1 VSEPP
6 RSGALVSVV
15 VPAYNAGRTLDETL
29 RSVRGQTHTELEI
42 IVVDDGSTDD
52 TAAVAQR
59 HADADPRLRVIRQR
73 NAGVAA
79 ARNTGWQAAK
89 GDIVALIDSD
99 DLWAAE
105 KIERQLRALEQGGP
119 DTGFVYCFFVRID
132 AQGIMSEPAKA
143 EPYCGHVL
151 DQILEDN
158 FVGNGS
164 SMLVRRE
171 IIARCDGF
179 DTSLHAAGAQGC
191 DDYLFCCRAAE
202 ICDFA
207 VVPDFLVG
215 YRDMPGSVSASVK
228 KMLRSWILSAD
239 QMLAR
244 RPDKRSHILQGVR
257 RYAEWLSCNAV
268 YRRRWRQ
275 LQEILAVMARHHP
288 RIALQITTSY
298 LPNLAISIARS
309 KKHRW
314 MLKRRGEPVHA
325 PAPRQRF
332 QIGEIRL
339 MQITG

>member
-1 VSEPP
+1 LSEPP
-6 RSGALVSVV
+6 PGAGLVSVV

-42 IVVDDGSTDD
+42 IVVDDGATDD

-59 HADADPRLRVIRQR
+59 HADADPRVRVIRQK

-79 ARNTGWQAAK
+79 ARNTGWQAAR

-99 DLWAAE
+99 DLWAPE

-132 AQGIMSEPAKA
+132 AQGIMSEKGNP
-143 EPYCGHVL
+143 EPHAGDVL
-151 DQILEDN
+151 EQILEDN

-164 SMLVRRE
+164 SMLVRRD

-179 DTSLHAAGAQGC
+179 DESLHAAGAQGC

-202 ICDFA
+202 ICRFA

-215 YRDMPGSVSASVK
+215 YRDMPGSVSASVR

-244 RPDKRSHILQGVR
+244 RPDKRGNILTGVR
-257 RYAEWLSCNAV
+257 RYAEWLTGNAV
-268 YRRRWRQ
+268 YCRRWRQ
-275 LQEILAVMARHHP
+275 LREILALMARYHP

-298 LPNLAISIARS
+298 LPHLLITMARS

-314 MLKRRGEPVHA
+314 MLKRRGELVTKPV
-325 PAPRQRF
+325 RRERF
-332 QIGEIRL
+332 QIGEVRL
-339 MQITG
+339 MEATE